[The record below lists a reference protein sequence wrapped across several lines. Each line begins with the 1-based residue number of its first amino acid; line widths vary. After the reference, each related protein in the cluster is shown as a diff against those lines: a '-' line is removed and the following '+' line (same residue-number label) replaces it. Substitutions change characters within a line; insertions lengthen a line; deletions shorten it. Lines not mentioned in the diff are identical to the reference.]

1 MYSIDESILIF
12 LNSFEGLY
20 SNKQLEL
27 LSFFE
32 SGKNLLEHFAHTKQ
46 DVCNIISENF
56 YNKILQKLNQDE
68 INKIVHNLQKD
79 NIKVTTFVSADY
91 PQKLKNIPDPPSV
104 LYYRGDLGLVDK
116 TSLAIVGSRK
126 CTGYGAKVVDLFVK
140 QLAPHDFVIIS
151 GMAFGIDEA
160 AHKASIEYNSK
171 TIAVMG
177 SGFNHIYPSQHKS
190 LAKIIEKEGL
200 LITEFCP
207 DATPQPYHFPMRNRI
222 VSGLSDGILI
232 VEAGQKSG
240 THTTLNHA
248 LDQGKNV
255 YIIPNDIFSFSSS
268 GSNEM
273 IKALQG
279 SMVTSPKD
287 ILEDFGLSE
296 DKPKQTMQFDFEET
310 CIINVLKEGQAHFN
324 ELLAK
329 TGLGMTELNFKLST
343 LEINGVIAK
352 SAGNFYRLTMEV
364 F

>member
-1 MYSIDESILIF
+1 MYSFQEELLIF
-12 LNSFEGLY
+12 LNSFEGLF
-20 SNKQLEL
+20 SRKQLEL
-27 LSFFE
+27 LSLYDDAKDLFD
-32 SGKNLLEHFAHTKQ
+32 NFADTKE
-46 DVCNIISENF
+46 DACTVVSENL
-56 YNKILQKLNQDE
+56 YNKILQKLNHEE

-79 NIKVTTFVSADY
+79 EIKVTTILSDDY
-91 PQKLKNIPDPPSV
+91 PQKLKDIPDPPTV
-104 LYYRGDLGLVDK
+104 LYYKGDLSLVDK
-116 TSLAIVGSRK
+116 TSIAVVGSRK
-126 CTGYGAKVVDLFVK
+126 CTSYGAKVVDLFVK

-160 AHKASIEYNSK
+160 AHKSAIEYNAK

-177 SGFNHIYPSQHKS
+177 SGFKHIYPSQHKG
-190 LAKIIEKEGL
+190 LAQIIQKEGL

-273 IKALQG
+273 IKSLQG

-287 ILEDFGLSE
+287 ILDDFGLNP
-296 DKPKQTMQFDFEET
+296 DKPKQNLQFDFNET
-310 CIINVLKEGQAHFN
+310 CIINVLKQGQMHFS
-324 ELLAK
+324 ELLAQ
-329 TGLGMTELNFKLST
+329 TGLDITELNFKLST
-343 LEINGVIAK
+343 LEINGVVSK

-364 F
+364 N

>member
-20 SNKQLEL
+20 SQKQLEL
-27 LSFFE
+27 FE
-32 SGKNLLEHFAHTKQ
+32 FYEGGKGLLENFAHTKQ
-46 DVCNIISENF
+46 DACTIISENL
-56 YNKILQKLNQDE
+56 YNKVLQKLNQEE

-79 NIKVTTFVSADY
+79 EIKVTTFVSADY
-91 PQKLKNIPDPPSV
+91 PQKLKDIPDPPSV
-104 LYYRGDLGLVDK
+104 LYYRGDL
-116 TSLAIVGSRK
+116 SLIDQKSIAIVGSRK

-140 QLAPHDFVIIS
+140 QLAPHNFVIIS

-160 AHKASIEYNSK
+160 AHKAAIEYNAK

-177 SGFNHIYPSQHKS
+177 SGFNHIYPSQHKG
-190 LAKIIEKEGL
+190 LAQIIQKEGL

-222 VSGLSDGILI
+222 VSGLSDGVLI

-248 LDQGKNV
+248 LDQGKNI
-255 YIIPNDIFSFSSS
+255 YIIPNDIFSFSSC

-273 IKALQG
+273 IKSLQG

-287 ILEDFGLSE
+287 ILDDFGLNP
-296 DKPKQTMQFDFEET
+296 DKPKQTMQFDFNET
-310 CIINVLKEGQAHFN
+310 CIINVLKQGQKHFS
-324 ELLAK
+324 ELLAQ
-329 TGLGMTELNFKLST
+329 TGLDITELNFKLST

-352 SAGNFYRLTMEV
+352 SAGNFFRLTMEV
-364 F
+364 S